1 MSWTVALIDESTS
14 WQSHPEL
21 GETASW
27 WRFSQSETLPA
38 DYTDLLHHD
47 TRCTFK
53 RNPKKLAECVKS
65 INIGCNDLNIPS
77 VGIKE
82 ATTVRVAKNKTAGGT
97 FYHFGRN
104 HKQLSGIK
112 RGGASQE
119 FRKPDTRISFTSGCS
134 HMATASMCHKI
145 QSFTRRELREEEIPH
160 TWRKPSSQRH

>member
-1 MSWTVALIDESTS
+1 M
-14 WQSHPEL
+14 
-21 GETASW
+21 
-27 WRFSQSETLPA
+27 
-38 DYTDLLHHD
+38 HHD
-47 TRCTFK
+47 TGCTFN

-82 ATTVRVAKNKTAGGT
+82 ATKVRVTKNKTAGGT

-119 FRKPDTRISFTSGCS
+119 FRKPDTRVSERRVAA
-134 HMATASMCHKI
+134 ATWQQPPCTTKSKVLHAGS
-145 QSFTRRELREEEIPH
+145 
-160 TWRKPSSQRH
+160 

>member
-1 MSWTVALIDESTS
+1 M
-14 WQSHPEL
+14 
-21 GETASW
+21 
-27 WRFSQSETLPA
+27 
-38 DYTDLLHHD
+38 HHD
-47 TRCTFK
+47 TGCTFN

-82 ATTVRVAKNKTAGGT
+82 ATKVRVTKNKTAGGT

-119 FRKPDTRISFTSGCS
+119 FRKPDTRVSE
-134 HMATASMCHKI
+134 ATASMYHKI
-145 QSFTRRELREEEIPH
+145 QSFTRRELREEEILH